1 MRRGPFTRSALILLL
16 TCGLALFALSV
27 LLPAYDDGT
36 PDRGDTARAGTYSV
50 SAIGHAGVYDMLR
63 RLDFPVSR
71 GRGHTLD
78 MVGGG
83 TLMVIEPDPWR
94 LDDELGPRLLMEV
107 PSLVLVLP
115 KWRGVPDKR
124 HSGWV
129 GEVRPESLDAARRVL
144 SHVTGEGDV
153 ARVARPAAW
162 TDNELGV
169 VPALPEVVQVARSPA
184 LRPVVGTADGMLV
197 GELIMDEGD
206 DNTVWV
212 LADPDVISNHGLGKG
227 ENTAFVL
234 ALLRRARGAERE
246 AARAPLVFDESV
258 HGFRA
263 AERSGISWLFRF
275 PYGIVTGLTGLSAL
289 LAFLAGAGRFGAPLA
304 PGRAPDFG
312 KARLIANG
320 ARLLDYAGHHD
331 EVLRRYARRTVRAA
345 ARALQAPPGL
355 EAEAL
360 TAWLD
365 RVGAARG
372 ARDSCSDL
380 MRRVANLKPGDPRS
394 LPRLFACACAVHR
407 WKGEITHGISSAPG
421 RRR

>member
-234 ALLRRARGAERE
+234 ALLRRARGAESLLLARSISLMPV
-246 AARAPLVFDESV
+246 APCAGRGAGSRPRAPGV
-258 HGFRA
+258 
-263 AERSGISWLFRF
+263 
-275 PYGIVTGLTGLSAL
+275 
-289 LAFLAGAGRFGAPLA
+289 
-304 PGRAPDFG
+304 
-312 KARLIANG
+312 
-320 ARLLDYAGHHD
+320 
-331 EVLRRYARRTVRAA
+331 
-345 ARALQAPPGL
+345 
-355 EAEAL
+355 
-360 TAWLD
+360 
-365 RVGAARG
+365 
-372 ARDSCSDL
+372 
-380 MRRVANLKPGDPRS
+380 
-394 LPRLFACACAVHR
+394 
-407 WKGEITHGISSAPG
+407 
-421 RRR
+421 